1 MMATP
6 LLRNKLAS
14 EGSYTPD
21 GTSDARSTTSDYV
34 DSIED
39 GDLSDYGH
47 HHATPASR
55 PSTTR
60 SILRALGV
68 TAWRRKSGYHDYEP
82 AGGKYDDGPM
92 RAPRRS
98 PQRDIR
104 RCRISYVMGWVK
116 RGLLAAPF
124 LILMFLY
131 VLSLRSRSFAV
142 SRRVALTVLQWCATY
157 TTRCARPRANI
168 LGR

>member
-1 MMATP
+1 MATP

-39 GDLSDYGH
+39 GDLSDYGASQH
-47 HHATPASR
+47 RATAAASSR

-82 AGGKYDDGPM
+82 AGGKYDDRPM

-104 RCRISYVMGWVK
+104 RCRISHVTGWVK

-131 VLSLRSRSFAV
+131 VYLWELFALRFSGEWR
-142 SRRVALTVLQWCATY
+142 
-157 TTRCARPRANI
+157 
-168 LGR
+168 